1 MLFVNLCSLI
11 DGKLKNEPSI
21 TAFSNLSFD
30 SKKVKIG
37 DLFIG
42 KKSEV
47 REALKNGAYGVIST
61 NIKVLD
67 DEIAWIEVDNLELAK
82 IKFLRFL
89 IIQNSKSLILL
100 DNIELEFFK
109 SIVVKKEI
117 FYIDNIEESIKK
129 LFLNPQSYHIV
140 LSDKKLLE
148 MMNLKNEVIIN
159 KNHIKSIKNTL
170 FLTTFTYKDR
180 LYKDIKLSLL
190 FQNEFENVLNICDF
204 YSIEYNIQKLNFINH
219 FKPIFLDSSF
229 RLLQFGHSTK
239 VVIVETDS
247 SLINKEINYIKKVA
261 PWASFVVVLKR
272 DSKLRLKSNIERIEY
287 KDYSDLKSKNLF
299 KYNFAIMV
307 DSDNGFENYLIR
319 YSKNIKNTLF

>member
-21 TAFSNLSFD
+21 TAFSNIAFD
-30 SKKVKIG
+30 VNKVKIG

-47 REALKNGAYGVIST
+47 REALKNGAYGIIST

-67 DEIAWIEVDNLELAK
+67 DEIAWIEVEDLELAK

-100 DNIELEFFK
+100 DNVELSFFK
-109 SIVVKKEI
+109 SMASKKDI
-117 FYIDNIEESIKK
+117 FYIHEVEESIKK
-129 LFLNPQSYHIV
+129 LFLNPQNSHVIFNN
-140 LSDKKLLE
+140 KKLLE
-148 MMNLKNEVIIN
+148 KMNLQVKDIEKKNSIEVV
-159 KNHIKSIKNTL
+159 KNTL
-170 FLTTFTYKDR
+170 FLTTFTYLDK
-180 LYKDIKLSLL
+180 LYKDIKLSLV
-190 FQNEFENVLNICDF
+190 FKNEFEKVLNIFDF
-204 YSIEYNIQKLNFINH
+204 YGIEYNIQKLNFINH
-219 FKPIFLDSSF
+219 FKPLFLDSDF

-239 VVIVETDS
+239 VVIVEPDS
-247 SLINKEINYIKKVA
+247 SLIQKEVEFIKKVA
-261 PWASFVVVLKR
+261 PWASFVVIFKKNIILK
-272 DSKLRLKSNIERIEY
+272 LKEDIEKKEY
-287 KDYSDLKSKNLF
+287 ENYSDLRNKNLF

-307 DSDNGFENYLIR
+307 DSENGFEHYLTR